1 MCLIYLFLHITI
13 QANIM
18 PHYHFK
24 RLTSLEGLPCNDI
37 QKIYQSPD
45 GYIWLA
51 SKNGFYRYDGYSFKT
66 YKSNLYHPTLL
77 SNNNILCLEEDIE
90 NRLWIGTD
98 KGLNV
103 LLRKTGEIKQ
113 IKRIEF
119 INNSISALR
128 STRNGKLFI
137 GTDQGLFCYDYNTD
151 SCTLYNRQN
160 TNGIFPETPVK
171 SLLEDSHGH
180 LWIGTWNQGLFR
192 YDLAKNSPCN
202 IRG

>member
-77 SNNNILCLEEDIE
+77 SNNNILCLEEDLE

-113 IKRIEF
+113 QLYFRPLFHSKWETFYRYRSRAF
-119 INNSISALR
+119 LLR
-128 STRNGKLFI
+128 LQYRL
-137 GTDQGLFCYDYNTD
+137 
-151 SCTLYNRQN
+151 LYTIQ
-160 TNGIFPETPVK
+160 
-171 SLLEDSHGH
+171 
-180 LWIGTWNQGLFR
+180 Q
-192 YDLAKNSPCN
+192 AKHQWHFS
-202 IRG
+202 

>member
-1 MCLIYLFLHITI
+1 MLDLSLFTHHDTSK
-13 QANIM
+13 
-18 PHYHFK
+18 HYAALPFQTV
-24 RLTSLEGLPCNDI
+24 TSLEGLPCNDI

-103 LLRKTGEIKQ
+103 FSVKPEKSS
-113 IKRIEF
+113 KSNVRI
-119 INNSISALR
+119 
-128 STRNGKLFI
+128 
-137 GTDQGLFCYDYNTD
+137 Y
-151 SCTLYNRQN
+151 
-160 TNGIFPETPVK
+160 
-171 SLLEDSHGH
+171 
-180 LWIGTWNQGLFR
+180 
-192 YDLAKNSPCN
+192 
-202 IRG
+202 